1 MHSVKNHLFG
11 LAIRTNIATFAHEIV
26 KDGSYQSNPTTA
38 VLTQQPPMRMSKSN
52 ISPLFTIA
60 FVLLLFCIIPQG
72 HAQTALPS
80 ANPVMTYTDED
91 GQEVEDEQYDGS
103 APLHATFKARP
114 QDLGQYTPLYEWR
127 FIRANESTPF
137 LIRYDEDTEY
147 DFTQSGTFSVELL
160 VSFVAGSD
168 TIQYAMDTPF
178 SITITESKLEVPN
191 AFTPN
196 GDGVNDVFRVKEGY
210 QSIISFKAMVFS
222 RWGKKLFEWSDPAD
236 GWDGRSGGKDVP
248 DGAYYLHIEAQGAD
262 GHKYHIKKVIN
273 LLRGYT
279 ESGAA
284 SN

>member
-1 MHSVKNHLFG
+1 
-11 LAIRTNIATFAHEIV
+11 
-26 KDGSYQSNPTTA
+26 
-38 VLTQQPPMRMSKSN
+38 MSKFS
-52 ISPLFTIA
+52 SRPRLVIA
-60 FVLLLFCIIPQG
+60 FILLLLSLSIKG

-80 ANPVMTYTDED
+80 ASPVMTYTDED

-114 QDLGQYTPLYEWR
+114 QDLGAYTPLYEWR
-127 FIRANESTPF
+127 FTRSNESTPF

-160 VSFVAGSD
+160 VSFVAGND
-168 TIQYAMDTPF
+168 TIQYAMDSPF

-222 RWGKKLFEWSDPAD
+222 RWGKKLFEWNDPAE
-236 GWDGRSGGKDVP
+236 GWDGRSGGKDMP
-248 DGAYYLHIEAQGAD
+248 DGAYYLLIEARGAD
-262 GHKYHIKKVIN
+262 GHKYNIKKVIN

-284 SN
+284 TN

>member
-1 MHSVKNHLFG
+1 MSKFISIHRLTIALVMLLLG
-11 LAIRTNIATFAHEIV
+11 LAF
-26 KDGSYQSNPTTA
+26 
-38 VLTQQPPMRMSKSN
+38 KS
-52 ISPLFTIA
+52 
-60 FVLLLFCIIPQG
+60 
-72 HAQTALPS
+72 HAQTALPT

-103 APLHATFKARP
+103 APLHVTFKARP
-114 QDLGQYTPLYEWR
+114 QDLSSYTPLYEWR
-127 FIRANESTPF
+127 FTRSNESTPF
-137 LIRYDEDTEY
+137 LIRYEEDTEY

-160 VSFVAGSD
+160 VSFVAGGD

-222 RWGKKLFEWSDPAD
+222 RWGKKLFEWTDPAD
-236 GWDGRSGGKDVP
+236 GWDGRSGGKEVP
-248 DGAYYLHIEAQGAD
+248 DGAYYLHIEARGAD
-262 GHKYHIKKVIN
+262 GHNYNIKKVIN

-279 ESGAA
+279 ESGSV